1 MRQIKF
7 RGKAKLLIDEL
18 NNRGINHSNGWIY
31 GNLIVNG
38 NRPYIVGSLIEA
50 NEDYITFEQW
60 VPVIPETVGQFTGLD
75 DRYGR
80 DIYEGDIGWDE
91 HYEVYGVV
99 EYDESNFLF
108 IFENIVDDLYENN
121 KGIEIVGN
129 RYDSPEL
136 LEGTE

>member
-1 MRQIKF
+1 MRLIKF
-7 RGKAKLLIDEL
+7 RGKAVMSIDEL
-18 NNRGINHSNGWIY
+18 DERGINHTNGWIY
-31 GNLIVNG
+31 GNLISNG
-38 NRPYIVGSLIEA
+38 DHPYIVGDIIEA
-50 NEDYITFEQW
+50 TEEYIVHEQW

-75 DRYGR
+75 DRYGK

-91 HYEVYGVV
+91 YYEVYGVV

-121 KGIEIVGN
+121 KGIEIVGS

-136 LEGTE
+136 LGGN